1 MKTLLSVALL
11 AGSFSALAGTQVCTF
26 DLKKEGTS
34 VNWTA
39 FKTPKK
45 VGVKGQLTD
54 FNIKTAQKNATV
66 EQLLSSATFTV
77 NSKSVSTG
85 DKARDAKIMQF
96 FFQKAKIEGKVL
108 KAEANKVEMELS
120 LNGVKKNVVLDSKF
134 DDKNSTLTLNGVI
147 NVLDF
152 AMKDHLASL
161 TKACGVL
168 HEGVTWP
175 DVNIEL
181 VAAIAKSCK

>member
-1 MKTLLSVALL
+1 MKTLLSAALL
-11 AGSFSALAGTQVCTF
+11 AISFSSIAGTQVCTF

-54 FNIKTAQKNATV
+54 FNIKTAQKNASI
-66 EQLLSSATFTV
+66 EQLLSSATFDV
-77 NSKSVSTG
+77 NSQSVSTG

-96 FFQKAKIEGKVL
+96 FFKKAKISGKVL
-108 KAEANKVEMELS
+108 KVEANKAEVELS
-120 LNGVKKNVVLDSKF
+120 LNGVKKNVTLDSKF
-134 DDKNSTLTLNGVI
+134 DDKSSTLTLNGTI
-147 NVLDF
+147 SVLDF
-152 AMKDHLASL
+152 GMKDHLATL
-161 TKACGVL
+161 TKACNAL